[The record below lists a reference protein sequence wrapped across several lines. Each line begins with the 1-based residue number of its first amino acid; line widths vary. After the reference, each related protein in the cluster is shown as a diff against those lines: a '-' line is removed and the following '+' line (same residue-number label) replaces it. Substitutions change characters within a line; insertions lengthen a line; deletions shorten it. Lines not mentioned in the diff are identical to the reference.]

1 MLKTCLL
8 TLALIFVAATARAQT
23 TGQNGGATSMTLTN
37 ASVVKLVRAGFREKT
52 VIAII
57 AARPVNFD
65 LTPER
70 LIELKKGGVS
80 EHVILAMIARAE
92 SVELASEDWDDM
104 PLGEGPGAQGRQTG
118 SGSGSDPG

>member
-1 MLKTCLL
+1 MRLRLL
-8 TLALIFVAATARAQT
+8 SLLPAAFVLGLCCVCASAQESG
-23 TGQNGGATSMTLTN
+23 GQAVAPLTN

-80 EHVILAMIARAE
+80 EHVILAMIARSE
-92 SVELASEDWDDM
+92 SVDMAADGWDDEDM
-104 PLGEGPGAQGRQTG
+104 PLGGGAGTSKSPGA
-118 SGSGSDPG
+118 SD